1 MPYFSRGLVHETVVQ
16 NGRVI
21 RDVGADSYS
30 QGDKKH
36 NNFVIKGHDN
46 NTPFLIT
53 NMKNL
58 AKGTRRFRTPTPY
71 YPRRRKTGKKKNGKK
86 KSRRS
91 QSNR

>member
-36 NNFVIKGHDN
+36 TDFIIKGHDN
-46 NTPFLIT
+46 DKPFIIT

-71 YPRRRKTGKKKNGKK
+71 YPRRKTGKKKSRKG
-86 KSRRS
+86 RRS
-91 QSNR
+91 KSNR